1 MPDSTQWASWKSYK
15 KLICAQIWWWRRGL
29 VSQNF
34 WIPTELEKLTIFHLA
49 MIDQRYTNVCLP
61 LQHMQKDLRL
71 AINMADSL
79 NQPMPLTAIANE
91 GYKHARRMGAA
102 ESDASAIVY
111 RRWSTHHLWPTK
123 RTKTKDGS
131 AEKKSSSK
139 SSQTNPIH
147 ILNFISPWFE
157 FFQQNFS

>member
-1 MPDSTQWASWKSYK
+1 
-15 KLICAQIWWWRRGL
+15 
-29 VSQNF
+29 
-34 WIPTELEKLTIFHLA
+34 
-49 MIDQRYTNVCLP
+49 MIDHRFTNVNLP

-111 RRWSTHHLWPTK
+111 RRWSAHLWPTK
-123 RTKTKDGS
+123 HEFKQN
-131 AEKKSSSK
+131 KKALK
-139 SSQTNPIH
+139 KKALQDVHKQQIP
-147 ILNFISPWFE
+147 FIS
-157 FFQQNFS
+157 

>member
-1 MPDSTQWASWKSYK
+1 MEILSETNMSSELVMEKGLGKRKSTFNNIQLDLQLLS
-15 KLICAQIWWWRRGL
+15 
-29 VSQNF
+29 
-34 WIPTELEKLTIFHLA
+34 LA
-49 MIDQRYTNVCLP
+49 MIDQSFTNVSLP

-111 RRWSTHHLWPTK
+111 RR
-123 RTKTKDGS
+123 
-131 AEKKSSSK
+131 
-139 SSQTNPIH
+139 
-147 ILNFISPWFE
+147 
-157 FFQQNFS
+157 